1 MTERSD
7 LFLPF
12 LRHLLQNAP
21 RNFHMCVVPMEQ
33 LDSWYQQSKWGVDVE
48 FDQKDVENLI
58 HSAPGTIV
66 GNFVIFLFGHD
77 VKEKVAAPS
86 FSHSCGSDLLSFTD
100 RSGSVISPGVT
111 FDDICVG
118 TTEHVSISLDAQGR
132 SMYIAVMRKENVTDM
147 RTLND
152 SELLDLWSS
161 AMAAADPTN
170 ECECCDPTGNS
181 LSSIAMSSGVDNFT
195 DVRINCGSYQNIGH
209 LHLKVSMPS
218 SSFFEQWQF
227 HESWLRLVEHTPNA
241 RLKQTVC
248 RHIKNK
254 EKEMSE
260 RNDEVQFWTEN
271 RMLRLTLGLQ
281 LWPPATLEEKEKLLR
296 PPASGKSGGKDI
308 AAHNRKKTNT
318 KTNSKTKNTSIQS
331 TKKHDTKSAAESP
344 RGLNNNLPQK
354 NQQKNQQQKGK
365 QAPKQ
370 QGKQTPK
377 QQAPK
382 QQTPKQQ
389 SHQQNQQQKANHQQ
403 QKQQQQQQSYSSNK
417 SSSPSKK
424 NNNPAAPQ
432 AKKKKLAPTS
442 TKGTP
447 TKGTPTKGTL
457 IKTAVAAAR
466 AAASAKKKQED
477 QRISSAKKNRRKRGG
492 KKEGGGSGGG
502 AGGAGEGGRGGGT
515 SRSSGESKKSEKS
528 EKKKDASGSEF
539 TKAKKSGGGETKGKK
554 KTPKKESK

>member
-218 SSFFEQWQF
+218 SSFLNSGNFMKAGFVLSSTHQTRD
-227 HESWLRLVEHTPNA
+227 LN
-241 RLKQTVC
+241 KQYA
-248 RHIKNK
+248 
-254 EKEMSE
+254 
-260 RNDEVQFWTEN
+260 D
-271 RMLRLTLGLQ
+271 TL
-281 LWPPATLEEKEKLLR
+281 
-296 PPASGKSGGKDI
+296 
-308 AAHNRKKTNT
+308 
-318 KTNSKTKNTSIQS
+318 KTKRKRCQREMT
-331 TKKHDTKSAAESP
+331 
-344 RGLNNNLPQK
+344 R
-354 NQQKNQQQKGK
+354 
-365 QAPKQ
+365 
-370 QGKQTPK
+370 
-377 QQAPK
+377 
-382 QQTPKQQ
+382 
-389 SHQQNQQQKANHQQ
+389 
-403 QKQQQQQQSYSSNK
+403 YSF
-417 SSSPSKK
+417 
-424 NNNPAAPQ
+424 
-432 AKKKKLAPTS
+432 
-442 TKGTP
+442 G
-447 TKGTPTKGTL
+447 
-457 IKTAVAAAR
+457 
-466 AAASAKKKQED
+466 
-477 QRISSAKKNRRKRGG
+477 QRI
-492 KKEGGGSGGG
+492 EC
-502 AGGAGEGGRGGGT
+502 
-515 SRSSGESKKSEKS
+515 
-528 EKKKDASGSEF
+528 
-539 TKAKKSGGGETKGKK
+539 
-554 KTPKKESK
+554 